1 MASILDADTTLQHSA
16 INEAC
21 DEDCHE
27 LHNEQ
32 VSEGDSDC
40 DVSDGPDD
48 GCPNAESD
56 SEEPVEDN
64 EEDSLRF
71 EAIQKIERLA
81 LSFLEQL
88 AGSLRNPR
96 ADIAYTR
103 SSPAAINTRLKYSK
117 IELQLADRHKTSSE
131 CTRVIRYPLKR
142 RGASIKPFGWSGSRF
157 MTASFSPNGRS
168 NIAQILRVMDF
179 AHQAL
184 VDNVPLTK
192 RDMYYKDVPLFKAQ
206 GTVDRLV
213 DDLAVTLGLERAD
226 LKIRAASK
234 GLICGTG
241 LTIHLLEG
249 DVISINDLEGTLI
262 PTGETIER
270 FELKGD
276 ISWVLVVE
284 KEAVFQTLCRF
295 QFASHRSLSGPGL
308 IITGKGYPDV
318 ATRQLVKTLS
328 DNLPAHIPIVA
339 LVDGDAYGLDILSVY
354 KYGSRSLRHENKKL
368 AAKRIEWLGIWA
380 SEIADLEIDLDTL
393 IPITL
398 HDEKKALAVLSRPTD
413 VVPTKWRQV
422 QKELTRMLH
431 IRRKAEI
438 EILSS
443 SSSQKSNS
451 LIHYLVHKICHFIE
465 MSA

>member
-1 MASILDADTTLQHSA
+1 
-16 INEAC
+16 
-21 DEDCHE
+21 
-27 LHNEQ
+27 
-32 VSEGDSDC
+32 
-40 DVSDGPDD
+40 
-48 GCPNAESD
+48 
-56 SEEPVEDN
+56 
-64 EEDSLRF
+64 
-71 EAIQKIERLA
+71 
-81 LSFLEQL
+81 
-88 AGSLRNPR
+88 
-96 ADIAYTR
+96 
-103 SSPAAINTRLKYSK
+103 
-117 IELQLADRHKTSSE
+117 
-131 CTRVIRYPLKR
+131 
-142 RGASIKPFGWSGSRF
+142 
-157 MTASFSPNGRS
+157 
-168 NIAQILRVMDF
+168 
-179 AHQAL
+179 
-184 VDNVPLTK
+184 
-192 RDMYYKDVPLFKAQ
+192 MYYKDVPLFKAQ

-249 DVISINDLEGTLI
+249 EAISINNLEGTLI
-262 PTGETIER
+262 PTGEIIER

-295 QFASHRSLSGPGL
+295 QFASHRSLPGPGL

-328 DNLPAHIPIVA
+328 DNLPGHIPIVA

-354 KYGSRSLRHENKKL
+354 KYGSHSLRHQNKKL
-368 AAKRIEWLGIWA
+368 AASRIEWLGIWA
-380 SEIADLEIDLDTL
+380 SEIADLNIDLDTL

-413 VVPTKWRQV
+413 TVPMKWRR
-422 QKELTRMLH
+422 ELTRMLH

-438 EILSS
+438 EILSN
-443 SSSQKSNS
+443 SSSQRSNS
-451 LIHYLVHKICHFIE
+451 LIHYLAHKVCHFIE

>member
-1 MASILDADTTLQHSA
+1 MDLQHST
-16 INEAC
+16 I
-21 DEDCHE
+21 DETHE
-27 LHNEQ
+27 GAFPELPNGQ
-32 VSEGDSDC
+32 VSGSDSDC
-40 DVSDGPDD
+40 DVSDGPD
-48 GCPNAESD
+48 GGWPNVQNAESD
-56 SEEPVEDN
+56 SDSEELVEDN

-81 LSFLEQL
+81 LTFLEQL
-88 AGSLRNPR
+88 ADLPRNAR
-96 ADIAYTR
+96 GNKA
-103 SSPAAINTRLKYSK
+103 SSSSSQAAVDSRQKYPK
-117 IELQLADRHKTSSE
+117 IELQLADRQKTSSE
-131 CTRVIRYPLKR
+131 RTRVIRYPLKR
-142 RGASIKPFGWSGSRF
+142 RGASLKPF
-157 MTASFSPNGRS
+157 
-168 NIAQILRVMDF
+168 AQILRVMDF

-213 DDLAVTLGLERAD
+213 DDLAVTLNLERAD

-249 DVISINDLEGTLI
+249 ETISINDLEGTLI
-262 PTGETIER
+262 PTGETIKR

-276 ISWVLVVE
+276 ISWILVVE

-295 QFASHRSLSGPGL
+295 QFASHQSLPGPGL

-368 AAKRIEWLGIWA
+368 AAKRIEWLGIWT
-380 SEIADLEIDLDTL
+380 SEIADLEIDLDAL
-393 IPITL
+393 IPITP

-413 VVPTKWRQV
+413 VLPVKWR
-422 QKELTRMLH
+422 KELTRMLH
-431 IRRKAEI
+431 TRRKAEI

-443 SSSQKSNS
+443 SSSQRSNS
-451 LIHYLVHKICHFIE
+451 LIHYLTHKICHFIE

>member
-1 MASILDADTTLQHSA
+1 M
-16 INEAC
+16 
-21 DEDCHE
+21 
-27 LHNEQ
+27 
-32 VSEGDSDC
+32 
-40 DVSDGPDD
+40 GPT
-48 GCPNAESD
+48 S
-56 SEEPVEDN
+56 S
-64 EEDSLRF
+64 

-88 AGSLRNPR
+88 AGSLRKPQT
-96 ADIAYTR
+96 DIASTR
-103 SSPAAINTRLKYSK
+103 SSQAAISSRSKYPK

-142 RGASIKPFGWSGSRF
+142 RGASLKPF
-157 MTASFSPNGRS
+157 
-168 NIAQILRVMDF
+168 AQILRVMDF

-192 RDMYYKDVPLFKAQ
+192 RDMYYKDVPLFKTQ
-206 GTVDRLV
+206 GTVNRLV

-226 LKIRAASK
+226 LQIRAASK

-249 DVISINDLEGTLI
+249 EALSINDLEANTFSRETNPDFECVYQGTLI

-270 FELKGD
+270 FDLKGD

-295 QFASHRSLSGPGL
+295 QFASHQSLPGPGF

-354 KYGSRSLRHENKKL
+354 KYGSHSLRHENKKL
-368 AAKRIEWLGIWA
+368 AAKRIEWLGLWA
-380 SEIADLEIDLDTL
+380 SEIAEYLDADNFLTFLEIDLDTL

-398 HDEKKALAVLSRPTD
+398 HDEKKALAVLSRPID

-422 QKELTRMLH
+422 EKELTRMLH

-438 EILSS
+438 EILSGAL
-443 SSSQKSNS
+443 SQRSNS
-451 LIHYLVHKICHFIE
+451 LIHYLTHKICHFIE

>member
-1 MASILDADTTLQHSA
+1 
-16 INEAC
+16 
-21 DEDCHE
+21 
-27 LHNEQ
+27 
-32 VSEGDSDC
+32 
-40 DVSDGPDD
+40 
-48 GCPNAESD
+48 
-56 SEEPVEDN
+56 
-64 EEDSLRF
+64 
-71 EAIQKIERLA
+71 
-81 LSFLEQL
+81 
-88 AGSLRNPR
+88 
-96 ADIAYTR
+96 
-103 SSPAAINTRLKYSK
+103 
-117 IELQLADRHKTSSE
+117 
-131 CTRVIRYPLKR
+131 
-142 RGASIKPFGWSGSRF
+142 
-157 MTASFSPNGRS
+157 
-168 NIAQILRVMDF
+168 MDF

-213 DDLAVTLGLERAD
+213 DDLAVTLDLERAD

-249 DVISINDLEGTLI
+249 EVISINDSEGTLI

-270 FELKGD
+270 FELKED

-295 QFASHRSLSGPGL
+295 QFASHQSLPGPGL

-354 KYGSRSLRHENKKL
+354 KYGSRSLRHENEKL

-398 HDEKKALAVLSRPTD
+398 HDEKKALAVLSRATD

-422 QKELTRMLH
+422 KELTRMLH

-438 EILSS
+438 EILSG

-451 LIHYLVHKICHFIE
+451 LIHYLAHKVCHFIE

>member
-1 MASILDADTTLQHSA
+1 
-16 INEAC
+16 
-21 DEDCHE
+21 
-27 LHNEQ
+27 
-32 VSEGDSDC
+32 
-40 DVSDGPDD
+40 
-48 GCPNAESD
+48 
-56 SEEPVEDN
+56 
-64 EEDSLRF
+64 
-71 EAIQKIERLA
+71 
-81 LSFLEQL
+81 
-88 AGSLRNPR
+88 
-96 ADIAYTR
+96 
-103 SSPAAINTRLKYSK
+103 
-117 IELQLADRHKTSSE
+117 
-131 CTRVIRYPLKR
+131 
-142 RGASIKPFGWSGSRF
+142 
-157 MTASFSPNGRS
+157 
-168 NIAQILRVMDF
+168 MDF

-249 DVISINDLEGTLI
+249 EAISINDLEGTLI
-262 PTGETIER
+262 PTGEIIER

-295 QFASHRSLSGPGL
+295 QFASHRSLPGPGL

-354 KYGSRSLRHENKKL
+354 KYGSHSLRHQNKKL
-368 AAKRIEWLGIWA
+368 AASRIEWLGIWA
-380 SEIADLEIDLDTL
+380 SEISDLEIDLDTL

-398 HDEKKALAVLSRPTD
+398 HDEKKALAVLSRHTD
-413 VVPTKWRQV
+413 TVPMKWRQV
-422 QKELTRMLH
+422 ELTRMLH

-443 SSSQKSNS
+443 SSSQKSNP
-451 LIHYLVHKICHFIE
+451 LIHYLAHKVCHFIE

>member
-1 MASILDADTTLQHSA
+1 MLLQS
-16 INEAC
+16 
-21 DEDCHE
+21 
-27 LHNEQ
+27 
-32 VSEGDSDC
+32 
-40 DVSDGPDD
+40 PDMRVF
-48 GCPNAESD
+48 S
-56 SEEPVEDN
+56 
-64 EEDSLRF
+64 
-71 EAIQKIERLA
+71 
-81 LSFLEQL
+81 
-88 AGSLRNPR
+88 
-96 ADIAYTR
+96 
-103 SSPAAINTRLKYSK
+103 
-117 IELQLADRHKTSSE
+117 
-131 CTRVIRYPLKR
+131 TRVIRYPLKR
-142 RGASIKPFGWSGSRF
+142 RGASLKPF
-157 MTASFSPNGRS
+157 
-168 NIAQILRVMDF
+168 AQILRVMDF

-192 RDMYYKDVPLFKAQ
+192 RDMYYKDVPLFKTQ

-213 DDLAVTLGLERAD
+213 DDLAVTLDLERAD

-249 DVISINDLEGTLI
+249 EFIYINDLEGTLI

-270 FELKGD
+270 FELNGD

-295 QFASHRSLSGPGL
+295 QFASHQSLPGPGL

-354 KYGSRSLRHENKKL
+354 KYGSHSLRHENKKL
-368 AAKRIEWLGIWA
+368 AAQRIEWLGIWA

-422 QKELTRMLH
+422 KELTRMLH
-431 IRRKAEI
+431 VRRKAEI

-443 SSSQKSNS
+443 SSNQKSNS
-451 LIHYLVHKICHFIE
+451 LIHYLAHKICHFIE

>member
-1 MASILDADTTLQHSA
+1 
-16 INEAC
+16 
-21 DEDCHE
+21 
-27 LHNEQ
+27 
-32 VSEGDSDC
+32 
-40 DVSDGPDD
+40 
-48 GCPNAESD
+48 
-56 SEEPVEDN
+56 
-64 EEDSLRF
+64 
-71 EAIQKIERLA
+71 
-81 LSFLEQL
+81 
-88 AGSLRNPR
+88 
-96 ADIAYTR
+96 
-103 SSPAAINTRLKYSK
+103 
-117 IELQLADRHKTSSE
+117 
-131 CTRVIRYPLKR
+131 
-142 RGASIKPFGWSGSRF
+142 
-157 MTASFSPNGRS
+157 
-168 NIAQILRVMDF
+168 MDF

-206 GTVDRLV
+206 RTVDRLV

-249 DVISINDLEGTLI
+249 EAISINDLEGTLI
-262 PTGETIER
+262 PTGEIIER

-295 QFASHRSLSGPGL
+295 QFASHRSLPGPGL

-354 KYGSRSLRHENKKL
+354 KYGSHSLRHQNKKL
-368 AAKRIEWLGIWA
+368 AASRIEWLGIWA
-380 SEIADLEIDLDTL
+380 SEISDLDIDLDTL

-398 HDEKKALAVLSRPTD
+398 HDEKKAGESFLPQLTTD
-413 VVPTKWRQV
+413 CPYR
-422 QKELTRMLH
+422 KELTRMLH

-451 LIHYLVHKICHFIE
+451 LIHYLAHKVCHFIE

>member
-1 MASILDADTTLQHSA
+1 
-16 INEAC
+16 
-21 DEDCHE
+21 
-27 LHNEQ
+27 
-32 VSEGDSDC
+32 
-40 DVSDGPDD
+40 
-48 GCPNAESD
+48 
-56 SEEPVEDN
+56 
-64 EEDSLRF
+64 
-71 EAIQKIERLA
+71 
-81 LSFLEQL
+81 
-88 AGSLRNPR
+88 
-96 ADIAYTR
+96 
-103 SSPAAINTRLKYSK
+103 
-117 IELQLADRHKTSSE
+117 
-131 CTRVIRYPLKR
+131 
-142 RGASIKPFGWSGSRF
+142 
-157 MTASFSPNGRS
+157 
-168 NIAQILRVMDF
+168 MDF

-241 LTIHLLEG
+241 LTMHLLEG
-249 DVISINDLEGTLI
+249 ETITINDLEGTLI
-262 PTGETIER
+262 PTAETIER

-276 ISWVLVVE
+276 ISWILVVE

-295 QFASHRSLSGPGL
+295 QFASHRSLPGPGL

-328 DNLPAHIPIVA
+328 DNLPEHIPIIA

-354 KYGSRSLRHENKKL
+354 KYGSRNLRHENKKL

-380 SEIADLEIDLDTL
+380 SEIADLEVDLDAL
-393 IPITL
+393 IPITP
-398 HDEKKALAVLSRPTD
+398 HDQKKARWALLPAMSLNNLI
-413 VVPTKWRQV
+413 TKCPHR
-422 QKELTRMLH
+422 KELTRMLH
-431 IRRKAEI
+431 TRRKAEI

-443 SSSQKSNS
+443 SSSQRSNS
-451 LIHYLVHKICHFIE
+451 LIHYLAHKICHFIE

>member
-1 MASILDADTTLQHSA
+1 
-16 INEAC
+16 
-21 DEDCHE
+21 
-27 LHNEQ
+27 
-32 VSEGDSDC
+32 
-40 DVSDGPDD
+40 
-48 GCPNAESD
+48 
-56 SEEPVEDN
+56 
-64 EEDSLRF
+64 
-71 EAIQKIERLA
+71 
-81 LSFLEQL
+81 
-88 AGSLRNPR
+88 
-96 ADIAYTR
+96 
-103 SSPAAINTRLKYSK
+103 
-117 IELQLADRHKTSSE
+117 
-131 CTRVIRYPLKR
+131 
-142 RGASIKPFGWSGSRF
+142 
-157 MTASFSPNGRS
+157 
-168 NIAQILRVMDF
+168 MDF

-184 VDNVPLTK
+184 VDNLPLTK

-213 DDLAVTLGLERAD
+213 DDLAMTLGLERAD

-241 LTIHLLEG
+241 LTIYFLEG
-249 DVISINDLEGTLI
+249 EVISINDLEGTLI

-295 QFASHRSLSGPGL
+295 QFASHRSLPGPGL

-318 ATRQLVKTLS
+318 ATRQFVKTLS

-354 KYGSRSLRHENKKL
+354 KYGSHNLRHENKKL
-368 AAKRIEWLGIWA
+368 AAKRIKWLGIWA
-380 SEIADLEIDLDTL
+380 SEMADLKIDLDAL
-393 IPITL
+393 IPITP
-398 HDEKKALAVLSRPTD
+398 HDEKKALAVLNRPID
-413 VVPTKWRQV
+413 VVPTKWRKV
-422 QKELTRMLH
+422 KELTRMLH
-431 IRRKAEI
+431 VRRKAEI

-451 LIHYLVHKICHFIE
+451 LIHYLAHKICHFIE

>member
-1 MASILDADTTLQHSA
+1 
-16 INEAC
+16 
-21 DEDCHE
+21 
-27 LHNEQ
+27 
-32 VSEGDSDC
+32 
-40 DVSDGPDD
+40 
-48 GCPNAESD
+48 
-56 SEEPVEDN
+56 
-64 EEDSLRF
+64 
-71 EAIQKIERLA
+71 
-81 LSFLEQL
+81 
-88 AGSLRNPR
+88 
-96 ADIAYTR
+96 
-103 SSPAAINTRLKYSK
+103 
-117 IELQLADRHKTSSE
+117 
-131 CTRVIRYPLKR
+131 
-142 RGASIKPFGWSGSRF
+142 
-157 MTASFSPNGRS
+157 
-168 NIAQILRVMDF
+168 MDL

-192 RDMYYKDVPLFKAQ
+192 RYLSFVKPESGAKKKLTSVLSDMYYKDVPLFKSQ
-206 GTVDRLV
+206 GTVDRLI

-249 DVISINDLEGTLI
+249 EVISINDLET
-262 PTGETIER
+262 T
-270 FELKGD
+270 F
-276 ISWVLVVE
+276 
-284 KEAVFQTLCRF
+284 
-295 QFASHRSLSGPGL
+295 
-308 IITGKGYPDV
+308 
-318 ATRQLVKTLS
+318 RQ
-328 DNLPAHIPIVA
+328 HIPIVA

-354 KYGSRSLRHENKKL
+354 KYGSHSLRHENKKL

-422 QKELTRMLH
+422 KELTRMLH

-443 SSSQKSNS
+443 SSSHKSNS
-451 LIHYLVHKICHFIE
+451 LIHYLAHKIRYFIE